1 MSRREIGMWI
11 YQNAGGDKIQN
22 KIISLLNER
31 EINVIPNINLP
42 DQIEKAKLQGFEGEP
57 CPECQNF
64 TLVRNGTCLKCNT
77 CGATTGCS

>member
-1 MSRREIGMWI
+1 MEIEENANDELRPTNEITSFTSNNTQSHSRNI
-11 YQNAGGDKIQN
+11 
-22 KIISLLNER
+22 
-31 EINVIPNINLP
+31 IPNINLP